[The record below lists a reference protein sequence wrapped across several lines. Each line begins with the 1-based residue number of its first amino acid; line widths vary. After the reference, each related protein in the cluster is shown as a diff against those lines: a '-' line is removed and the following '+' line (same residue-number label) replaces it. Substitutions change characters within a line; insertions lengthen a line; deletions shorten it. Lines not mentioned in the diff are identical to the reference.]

1 MESAIDAPP
10 AGAQSSDSRDAALD
24 DPSLLAVDLRD
35 DAGVLKGIATPRI
48 FTPPRRELTPETSLG
63 FECIEFARDVLGIE
77 LFPWQQWLLIHAL
90 ELNDDGTFRFR
101 KVVVLVARQQGKTTL
116 FKVWA
121 LWRLYADDAEAVMG
135 TAQDLSTAEKTM
147 SQTLALADS
156 VPDLKAGIAQRS
168 NVNGSKF
175 FRLANDPEHGFAG
188 GEYIV
193 KAATGGGGRGSSIEL
208 VFMDELREH
217 KNHLSYSA
225 VSKTTNAIPRA
236 QVVMMSNAG
245 DESSVVLNQLQDAAR
260 AKIVAGQTDDT
271 QTGLFEWSA
280 PDGCNVWDRRGWAQ
294 ANPSCGHGTISEKI
308 IAGDCEADP
317 EPVFRTEVLCQR
329 VKQLERSL
337 FETEDGEDTWAGCA
351 VELDA
356 AGDFVTVL
364 PDRDLDVGIE
374 VSHNRSHASIV
385 VAQRVA
391 GGQAAVEV
399 VARRVGTDWVI
410 PWLTDPKRV
419 GMFRRVAVQAKGS
432 PASSLLDDLH
442 RVNAAKVDADR
453 DAGRVPEP
461 HFDVVEWGGGDLAKA
476 HGQFFDLV
484 TNDPGAKFI
493 HMNQPILNQA
503 AATAKTKLLGASF
516 VFDLAKSPEDVA
528 PLIAA
533 VAAVWLLTQGVEAP
547 KQSAYDDDDAELMV
561 LE

>member
-1 MESAIDAPP
+1 MESATEAPHE
-10 AGAQSSDSRDAALD
+10 GALNRDAALD
-24 DPSLLAVDLRD
+24 DPSLLAIDLRD
-35 DAGVLKGIATPRI
+35 EDGVLKGIETPRLY
-48 FTPPRRELTPETSLG
+48 TPPLRELTPETSLG
-63 FECIEFARDVLGIE
+63 FECIDFAWKVLGVE
-77 LFPWQQWLLIHAL
+77 LFPWQKWLLIHAL

-121 LWRLYADDAEAVMG
+121 LWRLYVDGAEAVMG

-156 VPDLKAGIAQRS
+156 IEELKAGIAKRS
-168 NVNGSKF
+168 DTNGNKF
-175 FRLANDPEHGFAG
+175 FKLVNDPENDPPYFG

-193 KAATGGGGRGSSIEL
+193 KAATAGGGRGSSIEL

-217 KNHLSYSA
+217 RDHKSYSA

-245 DESSVVLNQLQDAAR
+245 DDSSVVLNQLQDAGR
-260 AKIVAGQTDDT
+260 AKIATGTTDDT

-294 ANPSCGHGTISEKI
+294 ANPSCGHGTITEKI

-317 EPVFRTEVLCQR
+317 DAVFRTEVLCQR
-329 VKQLERSL
+329 VKQLEQSI
-337 FETEDGEDTWAGCA
+337 FTNEDGVDTWAAGA
-351 VELDA
+351 VELDDDGEFVQTLP
-356 AGDFVTVL
+356 AGE
-364 PDRDLDVGIE
+364 LDVAIE

-385 VAQRVA
+385 AAQHTEA
-391 GGQAAVEV
+391 GLIAVEV
-399 VARRVGTDWVI
+399 IARRAGTDWVI
-410 PWLTDPKRV
+410 PWLIDPERA
-419 GMFRRVAVQAKGS
+419 GMFRRVTVQAKGS
-432 PASSLLDDLH
+432 PASSLLDELN
-442 RVNAAKVDADR
+442 RVNTERTDECRRRGV
-453 DAGRVPEP
+453 EQLP
-461 HFDVVEWGGGDLAKA
+461 HFEVVEWGGGDLAKA

-484 TNDPGAKFI
+484 TNDPGARFV
-493 HMNQPILNQA
+493 HMDQPVLNQA
-503 AATAKTKLLGASF
+503 AATAKVKPLGSAF
-516 VFDLAKSPEDVA
+516 VFDMAKSPEDVA

-533 VAAVWLLTQGVEAP
+533 VAAVWLLTQGISER
-547 KQSAYDDDDAELMV
+547 QTSAYDDDDAELMV

>member
-1 MESAIDAPP
+1 M
-10 AGAQSSDSRDAALD
+10 
-24 DPSLLAVDLRD
+24 AVDLRD
-35 DAGVLKGIATPRI
+35 DAGVLKGVETPRI

-63 FECIEFARDVLGIE
+63 FECIEFASDVLGID

-121 LWRLYADDAEAVMG
+121 LWRLYADDAEAVLG

-156 VPDLKAGIAQRS
+156 VPDLHAGIAKRS
-168 NVNGSKF
+168 DTNGSKF
-175 FRLANDPEHGFAG
+175 FRLANDPANGYAG

-225 VSKTTNAIPRA
+225 VTKTTNAIPRA

-245 DESSVVLNQLQDAAR
+245 DDTSVVLNQLQSAAQ
-260 AKIVAGQTDDT
+260 AKIAAGQTEDT
-271 QTGLFEWSA
+271 QTALFEWSA
-280 PDGCNVWDRRGWAQ
+280 PEGCNVWDRRGWAQ
-294 ANPSCGHGTISEKI
+294 ANPSCGHGTISEQI

-329 VKQLERSL
+329 VQQLEQSV
-337 FETEDGEDTWAGCA
+337 FTNEEGVDTWAKGA
-351 VELDA
+351 VELDD
-356 AGDFVTVL
+356 AGEFVTVL
-364 PDRDLDVGIE
+364 PDRELDVGIE

-385 VAQRVA
+385 VAQRVD
-391 GGQAAVEV
+391 GGRVAVEV
-399 VARRVGTDWVI
+399 VARRVGTDWVV
-410 PWLTDPKRV
+410 PWLTNAKRV

-432 PASSLLDDLH
+432 PASSLLDELH
-442 RVNAAKVDADR
+442 RVNAEKIEDDR
-453 DAGRVPEP
+453 EAGRVVEP
-461 HFDVVEWGGGDLAKA
+461 YFEVVEWGGGDLAKA
-476 HGQFFDLV
+476 HGQFFDMV
-484 TNDPGAKFI
+484 TNEPGAKFV

-503 AATAKTKLLGASF
+503 AATAKTKLLGSSF

-533 VAAVWLLTQGVEAP
+533 VAAVWLLTQGITE
-547 KQSAYDDDDAELMV
+547 QRTSAYDDEDAELMV